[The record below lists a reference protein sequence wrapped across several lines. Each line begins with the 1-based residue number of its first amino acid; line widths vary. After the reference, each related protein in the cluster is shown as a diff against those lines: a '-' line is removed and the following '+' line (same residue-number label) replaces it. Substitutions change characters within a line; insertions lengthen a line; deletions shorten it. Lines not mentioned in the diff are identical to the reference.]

1 MERLRQNHLG
11 GFFKVLK
18 PGPRHAPVTAVP
30 AAGPG
35 NLHFARAAR
44 EVSQARSILGSANR
58 GFCRL
63 CGGGAPRVLVRG
75 ILLRRPTAYVA
86 VPRPDPAGGD
96 SVRPRSPEF
105 EVCTCFQNLTT
116 FLPRRTPF
124 WSVILRATKRRSPPW
139 TLVPMA
145 NNLVSFFFFFFFFFG
160 DRQTLYWSR
169 TLPLVKPPGDSP
181 RTNVGVEGDRRLG
194 EPGAAGY
201 SESQSGPEPGPP
213 WSHRSRTAILSR
225 TAFSWAWAGRQVS
238 RTNH

>member
-1 MERLRQNHLG
+1 MERYFKGHKAAITSVDFSPNGKQLG
-11 GFFKVLK
+11 K
-18 PGPRHAPVTAVP
+18 
-30 AAGPG
+30 
-35 NLHFARAAR
+35 
-44 EVSQARSILGSANR
+44 
-58 GFCRL
+58 
-63 CGGGAPRVLVRG
+63 
-75 ILLRRPTAYVA
+75 
-86 VPRPDPAGGD
+86 
-96 SVRPRSPEF
+96 
-105 EVCTCFQNLTT
+105 
-116 FLPRRTPF
+116 FL
-124 WSVILRATKRRSPPW
+124 
-139 TLVPMA
+139 
-145 NNLVSFFFFFFFFFG
+145 FFFFD

>member
-18 PGPRHAPVTAVP
+18 PGPRLAPVTAVP

-44 EVSQARSILGSANR
+44 EVSQARSILESANR

-124 WSVILRATKRRSPPW
+124 WSVILKATKRRSPPW

-145 NNLVSFFFFFFFFFG
+145 NNLLLLLGIRFSCYGISSHKLELSDMWVTRMLSPACSFL
-160 DRQTLYWSR
+160 RLETCWHLLHE
-169 TLPLVKPPGDSP
+169 TEPLDSGFP
-181 RTNVGVEGDRRLG
+181 ISKRNKETPNML
-194 EPGAAGY
+194 
-201 SESQSGPEPGPP
+201 
-213 WSHRSRTAILSR
+213 WI
-225 TAFSWAWAGRQVS
+225 
-238 RTNH
+238 